1 MYIQKR
7 VSIFLSKNRDASGK
21 MKACR
26 EKNIAGKLGRVV
38 VHKTQPMPL
47 ASWRAASCAPLS
59 SLPPPSFICK
69 KKSSLFFFSADK
81 QQLLFPRGRK
91 KAAGGST
98 AFSERPEQK
107 RGRKKTKRQR
117 DAEMDVKG

>member
-1 MYIQKR
+1 
-7 VSIFLSKNRDASGK
+7 

-59 SLPPPSFICK
+59 SLPAAVFAK
-69 KKSSLFFFSADK
+69 KN
-81 QQLLFPRGRK
+81 
-91 KAAGGST
+91 
-98 AFSERPEQK
+98 EQ
-107 RGRKKTKRQR
+107 TL
-117 DAEMDVKG
+117 